1 MWKHSGW
8 LEIGLTL
15 LPAAVFPV
23 ALLIGCNAN
32 NTNTTPG
39 VTASKPVETSPQA
52 DTPKGPVIF
61 EDVTA
66 DSGVD
71 LIYRTGEEAGHLSI
85 LESLGGGVGIL
96 DYDQDGLMDIFLP
109 GGGYYGPNKE
119 ILGAPCKLYRN
130 LGNFK
135 FQDVTKEAG
144 LDGIN
149 FYSHGAA
156 VGDFD
161 NDGWPDLLVTGYGRL
176 ALFHNRQGKFVDV
189 TEASKVNIP
198 RPLHWSSSA
207 GWADLD
213 GDGLLDLMV
222 VHYVDWSWN
231 NNPPCR
237 DATGER
243 RDVCSPKQFN
253 PLPHNLFLN
262 NGDGTFRDVT
272 QQAGIIP
279 GKGLGVLICDFNHDR
294 KPDIYVAND
303 TEPNYLYLNNS
314 QPGQPRFEEAA
325 ARLGVAL
332 SEEGVPNGSM
342 GVDAA
347 DYDGSGHFSI
357 FVTNYQHEA
366 HALYRNLRPTSF
378 RYVSAP
384 TGIQAIGLIYV
395 GWGTVFIDYD
405 NNGAEDIF
413 ISNGHVVRYPPP
425 PGTLKQRPVLL
436 RNLRKPGDRP
446 FDVRF
451 EQVTDQ
457 GGPYFR
463 KMSMGRG
470 CAKVD
475 LDNDGRV
482 DLVISRCQEPAVI
495 LRNVYPQEN
504 HWLGLSLEGA
514 KCKEP
519 IGAEIIVEVGGQ
531 KLHRPVKSAGSYA
544 STNDPRIVVGL
555 GKAERIDKLTILWPS
570 GLDQTFSGEALPVDR
585 YWHIKEGDATPKPMA
600 PGKVPSPGS

>member
-1 MWKHSGW
+1 MNNRHRWWGTAAAR
-8 LEIGLTL
+8 LLAAVVGLTI
-15 LPAAVFPV
+15 VS
-23 ALLIGCNAN
+23 GCNSHN
-32 NTNTTPG
+32 PTTPG
-39 VTASKPVETSPQA
+39 APHPTKSVVVSQEE
-52 DTPKGPVIF
+52 TPKGPVIF

-66 DSGVD
+66 ASGVN
-71 LIYRTGEEAGHLSI
+71 LIYRTGEEAGHLAI

-96 DYDQDGLMDIFLP
+96 DYDRDGLMDIFLP

-130 LGNFK
+130 LGDFK
-135 FQDVTKEAG
+135 FQDVTREVG
-144 LDGIN
+144 LDGID
-149 FYSHGAA
+149 FYSHGVA

-213 GDGLLDLMV
+213 GDGWLDLMV

-231 NNPPCR
+231 NHPPCR
-237 DATGER
+237 DATGEKQ
-243 RDVCSPKQFN
+243 DVCSPKQFS

-272 QQAGIIP
+272 QEAGILP

-314 QPGQPRFEEAA
+314 QPGKPLFEEAA

-332 SEEGVPNGSM
+332 DEQGVPNGSM

-366 HALYRNLRPTSF
+366 HALYRNLRPNSF

-395 GWGTVFIDYD
+395 GWGTVFLDYD

-413 ISNGHVVRYPPP
+413 ISNGHVVRFPPP

-451 EQVTDQ
+451 EPVSAQ
-457 GGPYFR
+457 GGEYFR
-463 KMSMGRG
+463 QMSMGRG

-475 LDNDGRV
+475 LDNDGRL
-482 DLVISRCQEPAVI
+482 DLVISRCNEPTVI
-495 LRNVYPQEN
+495 LRNVYPREN
-504 HWLGLSLEGA
+504 RWLGLQLEGA
-514 KCKEP
+514 RCKEP
-519 IGAEIIVEVGGQ
+519 IGAEVIVEVGGQ
-531 KLHRPVKSAGSYA
+531 RLHRPVKAAGSYA
-544 STNDPRIVVGL
+544 STNDPRIVIGL
-555 GKAERIDKLTILWPS
+555 GQAERIDKLTILWPS
-570 GLDQTFSGEALPVDR
+570 GLDQTFEGNVLAVDR
-585 YWHIKEGDATPKPMA
+585 YWLITEGSPEPKPLKRSD
-600 PGKVPSPGS
+600 G